1 MTTNEELRELLGEIK
16 AFRADVTEA
25 MRRFDER
32 IAECEKAI
40 VKEKEKQK
48 RKSKDEKIA
57 ADLKAL
63 YEAVN
68 ELAKTPIWED
78 KYDHRIAISRKA
90 AYARFKELGV
100 KPKDALDALARNGYL
115 VRDSEG
121 KNTRTVRHGREV
133 ERAVMINNGYIEI
146 SGNA

>member
-1 MTTNEELRELLGEIK
+1 MATNEELRELLGEIK
-16 AFRADVTEA
+16 AFRADVTET

-32 IAECEKAI
+32 IAECEKALI
-40 VKEKEKQK
+40 KEKQK

-133 ERAVMINNGYIEI
+133 ERAVMINNGYIQI
-146 SGNA
+146 SGNT

>member
-1 MTTNEELRELLGEIK
+1 MTTNEELRELLDEIK
-16 AFRADVTEA
+16 AFRADVTET

-32 IAECEKAI
+32 IAECEKALI
-40 VKEKEKQK
+40 KEKQK

-78 KYDHRIAISRKA
+78 KHDHRIAISRKA
-90 AYARFKELGV
+90 AYARFKEIGV

>member
-1 MTTNEELRELLGEIK
+1 MTTANEELGELLEEIK
-16 AFRADVTEA
+16 AFRTDICTA

-32 IAECEKAI
+32 IAECEKAL
-40 VKEKEKQK
+40 EKERRK
-48 RKSKDEKIA
+48 RKKQDERIGN
-57 ADLKAL
+57 DLKAV
-63 YEAVN
+63 YEAIN